1 MAVANDTSPERR
13 SSGTEQVDIVVVG
26 AGFSGLYALHRLR
39 GSGRSV
45 ICFEAGH
52 GVGGTWYWNRYPGAR
67 VDLESV
73 QYSYSFDSQLQQEW
87 HWPELFSPQKDL
99 ERYINHVADRFELRQ
114 LIRFGARVNSMTF
127 DESNQRW
134 LVTTDVGHRVSARYV
149 VAATGPLDATNVPTL
164 PGISDFTG
172 TVVHTSQ
179 WPEGGLDYAGKRV
192 GVIGTGSTGVQVV
205 PEVAKEAEHLY
216 VFQRT
221 PVYTVPANNQPLDP
235 AYEQDWKAHYDERRA
250 AMRRHPNAL
259 VLPMQQY
266 GSIFDYSPDQ
276 QIKILE
282 EAWQARSGV
291 LFFFLFDDVMRDIR
305 ANEIV
310 AEWFR
315 GKIRQLVDDP
325 DVAEMLCPKTYPLG
339 TKRLSIDSGYY
350 ETFNRDN
357 VTLVDVRS
365 APIVSLTSSGLRTT
379 NDEYPLDILVLA
391 TGFDAMTGS
400 LTRMNISGVGG
411 VKLDDK
417 WSATPWN
424 YLGLSVAGFP
434 NMFMIH
440 GPGSPSVVA
449 QMVTQC
455 EYQIDWIANLI
466 DSMKSRGL
474 ATVDTTHDAEAQW
487 CSEVTEVANQT
498 LFPQADSWY
507 SGSNVE
513 GKSRS
518 FMIWVGGFDAFADRC
533 DNVAANNYE
542 GFVFETQDRQVRT

>member
-1 MAVANDTSPERR
+1 MRADTNE
-13 SSGTEQVDIVVVG
+13 EVDAVVVG

-39 GSGRSV
+39 RSGLKV

-73 QYSYSFDSQLQQEW
+73 QYSYSFDPQLEQDW

-99 ERYINHVADRFELRQ
+99 ERYINHVADRFELRPM
-114 LIRFGARVNSMTF
+114 IRFGARVNGMTF
-127 DESNQRW
+127 DESSRRW
-134 LVTTDVGHRVSARYV
+134 SVTTESGQRVSAKYV
-149 VAATGPLDATNVPTL
+149 IAATGPLDATNIPPF
-164 PGISDFTG
+164 PGIEDFAG
-172 TVVHTSQ
+172 DVVHTSQ
-179 WPEGGLDYAGKRV
+179 WPENGLDYAGKRV

-205 PEVAKEAEHLY
+205 PEVAKTAEHLF

-235 AYEQDWKAHYDERRA
+235 NYEQDWKAHYTERRK
-250 AMRRHPNAL
+250 AMRHHPNAL
-259 VLPMQQY
+259 VLPMRQY
-266 GSIFDYSPDQ
+266 GSIFDYTPEQ
-276 QIKILE
+276 QIKILD
-282 EAWQARSGV
+282 EAWEARSGV

-315 GKIRQLVDDP
+315 GKIREIVADP
-325 DVAEMLCPKTYPLG
+325 DVAEVLCPKTYPLG

-350 ETFNRDN
+350 ATFNRPN
-357 VTLVDVRS
+357 VTLVDVRH
-365 APIVSLTSSGLRTT
+365 APILGLTTAGLRTT
-379 NDEYPLDILVLA
+379 TGEFPLDVLILA

-400 LTRMNISGVGG
+400 LTRMNVTGVDG
-411 VKLDDK
+411 VKLTDK
-417 WSATPWN
+417 WASTPWN
-424 YLGLSVAGFP
+424 YLGLSVSGFP

-455 EYQIDWIANLI
+455 EYQIDWIADLI
-466 DSMKSRGL
+466 DHMESSGV
-474 ATVDTTHDAEAQW
+474 ATVDTTHEAETTW
-487 CSEVTEVANQT
+487 CREVTEVANET

-507 SGSNVE
+507 SGTNIE

-533 DNVAANNYE
+533 DTVATHGYD
-542 GFVFETQDRQVRT
+542 GFVLNS